1 MRTRLGPVLALRGA
15 LTVMLAVGAGGEAM
29 AWGSSG
35 HRMIGEAAIEAL
47 PAELPPFL
55 RDAGSATA
63 IGELS
68 REPDRSRKS
77 GLAHDSDRDPGH
89 FVDGDDSGKVAGVLP
104 LTALPPTR
112 EAYDTALRGA
122 GVTSWK
128 MGYLPY
134 SIIEDWQQLVKDFA
148 YWRVDDAGARL
159 ATTLDRKAWLESDKA
174 RRQAQ
179 ILFDIGLLSHFVG
192 DGSMPLHT
200 SIHFNGW
207 GPFPNSGGYT
217 LEHVHVPWE
226 GLYVRQVVT
235 PSALKAAMTP
245 FHDCNC
251 PIDQRV
257 GAYLADD
264 LATVIPFYELEKAGA
279 FKPGV
284 AKGVE
289 FTTGRV
295 AAGASEL
302 RDEIVLAWR
311 ASADAKVG
319 YQPEFNVGDVESGK
333 VDPYDSLYG
342 DD

>member
-1 MRTRLGPVLALRGA
+1 MRARLGVALAA
-15 LTVMLAVGAGGEAM
+15 LLATGAGGEAM

-55 RDAGSATA
+55 RDAASATA
-63 IGELS
+63 VGELS

-77 GLAHDSDRDPGH
+77 GLAHDSDRDAGH
-89 FVDGDDSGKVAGVLP
+89 FVDGDDGGKIAGVVP

-112 EAYDTALRGA
+112 EAYETALRGA
-122 GVTSWK
+122 GATSWK

-134 SIIEDWQQLVKDFA
+134 SIIEDWQQLAKDFA
-148 YWRVDDAGARL
+148 YWRVDDAGGRL
-159 ATTLDRKAWLESDKA
+159 TKNPDHKAWLEADA
-174 RRQAQ
+174 LRRQAQ
-179 ILFDIGLLSHFVG
+179 ILVDIGLLSHFVG
-192 DGSMPLHT
+192 DGSMPLHA
-200 SIHFNGW
+200 SIHYNGW
-207 GPFPNSGGYT
+207 GSFPNPNGYT
-217 LEHVHVPWE
+217 LEHVHVTWE
-226 GLYVRQVVT
+226 GPYVRQVVT
-235 PSALKAAMTP
+235 FGAMKAAMAP
-245 FHDCNC
+245 FHDCTC

-257 GAYLADD
+257 GAYLAAD

-284 AKGVE
+284 AKGVD

-311 ASADAKVG
+311 ASADAKIG
-319 YQPEFNVGDVESGK
+319 YQPELSVGDVESGK